1 MDLKRVKYKKR
12 YPSEKIIFVSPTK
25 LLDRLEKDDPEF
37 NVRNPK
43 YQLGNRVGRAK
54 EFILKNWDNP
64 KAVFEPSI
72 VSINYFNST
81 GELRLSFGDGR
92 HRVLAAE
99 ELGISEVAI
108 EIKPSQEKYFD
119 YMKVKSMNESTN
131 QSITKISNNFMK
143 LFDLFI
149 KSEEKLGYRNKWI
162 YIDGF
167 KMYVRKSKRFYNKE
181 FIDFIDLATIESD
194 NQGTGL
200 FTLILKEIL
209 DKYKDRNF
217 YVENVMTDRFLNF
230 FKKFG
235 FIDYPLYDRC
245 LIKISD
251 QKMNESP
258 DYIDKYKNFYQNS
271 DALPIIAWLNE
282 DGVYVGIGE
291 YGCSHSSVKK
301 PSNLGFKYSIEYSGR
316 LFTYNKVMSFWTYPD
331 KEIFIKIIN
340 KLEKKL
346 KKKLWNNDWKIEI
359 LLVDNKIPI
368 DLPYNGMSEYDK
380 DTSKYEIIP
389 IEDYLKSEDIPDE
402 LRKIH
407 LMSWAEKDS
416 LRKAGKDP
424 LKYYKSLGKE
434 KPLAYKQAI
443 YQENTSY
450 EDVVS
455 KFKKDILYPLKREA
469 LKFDNF
475 KDFSTSYSVYGNHGL
490 YFHLT
495 DNPNWKYNSEIGSRD
510 MSSMADGYSQKGSF
524 MVTSDMEGW
533 DYYYNF
539 DDEDKPRTS
548 HTRDY
553 VALIDLGDVKY
564 HIGFGRGFGHEIYIY
579 PNEAKKAILLD
590 VLPIEESRIFYKKWR
605 EIMPESE
612 KALLKLWKE
621 AHKTTEKM
629 ITKFQDFENNI

>member
-1 MDLKRVKYKKR
+1 
-12 YPSEKIIFVSPTK
+12 
-25 LLDRLEKDDPEF
+25 
-37 NVRNPK
+37 
-43 YQLGNRVGRAK
+43 
-54 EFILKNWDNP
+54 
-64 KAVFEPSI
+64 
-72 VSINYFNST
+72 
-81 GELRLSFGDGR
+81 
-92 HRVLAAE
+92 
-99 ELGISEVAI
+99 
-108 EIKPSQEKYFD
+108 
-119 YMKVKSMNESTN
+119 
-131 QSITKISNNFMK
+131 
-143 LFDLFI
+143 
-149 KSEEKLGYRNKWI
+149 
-162 YIDGF
+162 
-167 KMYVRKSKRFYNKE
+167 
-181 FIDFIDLATIESD
+181 
-194 NQGTGL
+194 
-200 FTLILKEIL
+200 
-209 DKYKDRNF
+209 
-217 YVENVMTDRFLNF
+217 
-230 FKKFG
+230 
-235 FIDYPLYDRC
+235 
-245 LIKISD
+245 
-251 QKMNESP
+251 MNESP

-316 LFTYNKVMSFWTYPD
+316 LFTYNKVMSFWKYPD
-331 KEIFIKIIN
+331 KETFIEIIN

-389 IEDYLKSEDIPDE
+389 IEDYLKSEDMPDE

-443 YQENTSY
+443 YQENVSY
-450 EDVVS
+450 GDVVS

-590 VLPIEESRIFYKKWR
+590 VLPIKEARIFYKKWR

-612 KALLKLWKE
+612 KSLLKLWKE
-621 AHKTTEKM
+621 AHQTTEKM
-629 ITKFQDFENNI
+629 ITKFQVFENNI

>member
-1 MDLKRVKYKKR
+1 M
-12 YPSEKIIFVSPTK
+12 
-25 LLDRLEKDDPEF
+25 
-37 NVRNPK
+37 
-43 YQLGNRVGRAK
+43 
-54 EFILKNWDNP
+54 
-64 KAVFEPSI
+64 
-72 VSINYFNST
+72 
-81 GELRLSFGDGR
+81 
-92 HRVLAAE
+92 
-99 ELGISEVAI
+99 
-108 EIKPSQEKYFD
+108 
-119 YMKVKSMNESTN
+119 
-131 QSITKISNNFMK
+131 
-143 LFDLFI
+143 
-149 KSEEKLGYRNKWI
+149 
-162 YIDGF
+162 
-167 KMYVRKSKRFYNKE
+167 
-181 FIDFIDLATIESD
+181 
-194 NQGTGL
+194 
-200 FTLILKEIL
+200 
-209 DKYKDRNF
+209 
-217 YVENVMTDRFLNF
+217 
-230 FKKFG
+230 
-235 FIDYPLYDRC
+235 
-245 LIKISD
+245 
-251 QKMNESP
+251 
-258 DYIDKYKNFYQNS
+258 
-271 DALPIIAWLNE
+271 
-282 DGVYVGIGE
+282 
-291 YGCSHSSVKK
+291 
-301 PSNLGFKYSIEYSGR
+301 
-316 LFTYNKVMSFWTYPD
+316 
-331 KEIFIKIIN
+331 
-340 KLEKKL
+340 
-346 KKKLWNNDWKIEI
+346 WNNDWKIEI

-389 IEDYLKSEDIPDE
+389 IEDYLKSENMPDE

>member
-1 MDLKRVKYKKR
+1 MNLRDAKYLTR
-12 YPSEKIIFVSPTK
+12 YKNDVIIFVSPTK
-25 LLDRLEKDDPEF
+25 LLDRFEMDSPSYSIRGGK
-37 NVRNPK
+37 N
-43 YQLGNRVGRAK
+43 QIGNRVQRAK
-54 EFILKNWDNP
+54 EYILKNWNNP
-64 KAVFEPSI
+64 ERKKNFKNWLYQIFQPSVCGI
-72 VSINYFNST
+72 YN
-81 GELRLSFGDGR
+81 GCLSFSDGR

-99 ELGISEVAI
+99 ELGIPEVAI
-108 EIKPSQEKYFD
+108 EIPKGQEELFD
-119 YMKVKSMNESTN
+119 YMKVKTMNES
-131 QSITKISNNFMK
+131 QESISVSVNEFMELFELFLK
-143 LFDLFI
+143 L
-149 KSEEKLGYRNKWI
+149 KEKNKWI

-251 QKMNESP
+251 QKKMNESP

-282 DGVYVGIGE
+282 DGVYVGIGK

-316 LFTYNKVMSFWTYPD
+316 LFTYNKVMSFWKYPD
-331 KEIFIKIIN
+331 KETFIEIIN
-340 KLEKKL
+340 RLEKKL

-359 LLVDNKIPI
+359 LLVDNKISI
-368 DLPYNGMSEYDK
+368 DFNFDDLSYYDIK
-380 DTSKYEIIP
+380 NLKNEIIP

-402 LRKIH
+402 ERNIH
-407 LMSWAEKDS
+407 MMSWAEKDS

-495 DNPNWKYNSEIGSRD
+495 NNPNWKYNSEIGSRD
-510 MSSMADGYSQKGSF
+510 MSSMSDGSSQKGSF

-533 DYYYNF
+533 DWYYNF
-539 DDEDKPRTS
+539 DEDDKPRTS

-564 HIGFGRGFGHEIYIY
+564 HIGFGRGFGHEIYIW

-590 VLPIEESRIFYKKWR
+590 VLPIEEARKFYKKWKKLQ
-605 EIMPESE
+605 PESE
-612 KALLKLWKE
+612 ESLLKLWKSV
-621 AHKTTEKM
+621 HKMESI
-629 ITKFQDFENNI
+629 ITKFDDFEKII